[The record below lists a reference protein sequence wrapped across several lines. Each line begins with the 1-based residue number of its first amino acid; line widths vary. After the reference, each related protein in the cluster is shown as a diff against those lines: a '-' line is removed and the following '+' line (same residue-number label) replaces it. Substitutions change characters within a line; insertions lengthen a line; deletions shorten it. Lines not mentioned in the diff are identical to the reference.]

1 MNTMKIYVVG
11 EVGRQVIV
19 EGKTTAE
26 CEINAKKEWAA
37 LTGGDVA
44 TSKAKLSVVIEKI

>member
-1 MNTMKIYVVG
+1 MNKMKVYVVG

-19 EGKTTAE
+19 EGETIE
-26 CEINAKKEWAA
+26 DCELYAKIEWAA

-44 TSKAKLSVVIEKI
+44 TSKAKLFVVIEEI

>member
-1 MNTMKIYVVG
+1 MNKMKVYVVG

-19 EGKTTAE
+19 EGETMGE
-26 CEINAKKEWAA
+26 CELNAKKEWAA

-44 TSKAKLSVVIEKI
+44 TSKAKLCVVIEEV